1 MQWIQGLSVVLLVQ
15 CRGEIVVM
23 PAVTA
28 ILIHHSAM
36 DTEAECSV
44 VSTG

>member
-1 MQWIQGLSVVLLVQ
+1 VLLVQ
-15 CRGEIVVM
+15 GRGEMGFM

-28 ILIHHSAM
+28 ILLHQIAM
-36 DTEAECSV
+36 DKETDCSV